1 MTLTTTAP
9 KPPSGP
15 SRFRLRPLV
24 RCMAAATVVAGLAAS
39 CTPRVETHGNKVDPD
54 RLVRVVPGQTDRNTV
69 AALLGTPSSSSDF
82 GQETWYY
89 VTSKTRSFAFFK
101 DRLESRQIV
110 FVSFAE
116 DGRVDEIGTLSEVD
130 GRQITLVD
138 RETPTAGQEF
148 TVLQQLL
155 GNLGRF
161 NQTSQ

>member
-1 MTLTTTAP
+1 M
-9 KPPSGP
+9 
-15 SRFRLRPLV
+15 
-24 RCMAAATVVAGLAAS
+24 
-39 CTPRVETHGNKVDPD
+39 
-54 RLVRVVPGQTDRNTV
+54 
-69 AALLGTPSSSSDF
+69 
-82 GQETWYY
+82 
-89 VTSKTRSFAFFK
+89 TSKTRSFAFFK

>member
-1 MTLTTTAP
+1 MTLTTAVP
-9 KPPSGP
+9 KPPSGQ

-24 RCMAAATVVAGLAAS
+24 RCMAAAAIAAVLAAS
-39 CTPRVETHGNKVDPD
+39 CAPRVETHGNRVDPD
-54 RLVRVVPGQTDRNTV
+54 RLVRIVPGQTDRNTV

-116 DGRVDEIGTLSEVD
+116 DGRVDEIGTLSETD

-148 TVLQQLL
+148 TILQQLI

-161 NQTSQ
+161 NQTTQ